1 MIKNQRKEETRMSNG
16 KPTYAGS
23 IKNQG
28 SQVVNAPLAADGKKG
43 NTVVK
48 TGNDLRNG
56 SGK

>member
-1 MIKNQRKEETRMSNG
+1 MSKNG

-28 SQVVNAPLAADGKKG
+28 SQVVEAPFSTGEKKG
-43 NTVVK
+43 KTVVK